1 MPASN
6 DHIRKTISD
15 YLAFMNS
22 GDADAIAALYTEDA
36 TVEDPIGT
44 PAFTGR
50 EAIREFYAKAA
61 GMVKLEATG
70 NPRVAAGE
78 AAFPMRVVVGAD
90 HIIEVIDV
98 MAFNDAGLIES
109 MRAFWSAE

>member
-6 DHIRKTISD
+6 DHIRQTIEN
-15 YLAFMNS
+15 YLAFMNA
-22 GDADAIAALYTEDA
+22 GKADEIAALYAEDA

-44 PAFTGR
+44 PPFQGR
-50 EAIREFYAKAA
+50 EAIRDFYAKAA
-61 GMVKLEATG
+61 GNVKLEATG

-78 AAFPMRVVVGAD
+78 AAFPMRVVVGPS

-98 MAFNDAGLIES
+98 MDFNDEGLIQS

>member
-6 DHIRKTISD
+6 DHIRKTIEN
-15 YLAFMNS
+15 YLAFMNA
-22 GDADAIAALYTEDA
+22 GDADAIAELYAEDA
-36 TVEDPIGT
+36 RVEDPIGT
-44 PAFTGR
+44 PAFEGR

-61 GMVKLEATG
+61 GNVKLEATG

-78 AAFPMRVVVGAD
+78 AAFPMRVVVGPSQL
-90 HIIEVIDV
+90 IEVIDV
-98 MAFNDAGLIES
+98 MAFNDAGLIQT